1 MDDSKSLA
9 QQVEKL
15 TAEVR
20 SLKAELAKQKST
32 VVDDIEARR
41 QAAETE
47 RWKQLVPEARKYLK

>member
-9 QQVEKL
+9 QQVEEL

-20 SLKAELAKQKST
+20 SLKFELAKLNRI

-41 QAAETE
+41 QAAQTE
-47 RWKQLVPEARKYLK
+47 RWKELVPESRKYLK